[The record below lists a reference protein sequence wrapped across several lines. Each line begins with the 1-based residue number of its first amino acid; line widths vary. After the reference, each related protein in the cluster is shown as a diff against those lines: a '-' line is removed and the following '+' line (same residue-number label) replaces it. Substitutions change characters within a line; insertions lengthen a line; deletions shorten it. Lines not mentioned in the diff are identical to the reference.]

1 MTLEQELLALEKQ
14 FWTAGPEFYR
24 RHVDEQCLLAFP
36 EMAGVMSR
44 ESVVATVTEDR
55 RWSDL
60 MVEEQGFLQLDDG
73 TAVLTYHA
81 RAKRADGELY
91 SALVSSAYVK
101 RDDSW
106 KLAFHQQT
114 PVEAP

>member
-24 RHVDEQCLLAFP
+24 GHVDEQCLLAFP
-36 EMAGVMSR
+36 EMAGVISR
-44 ESVVATVTEDR
+44 DSVAATVKEDQ
-55 RWSDL
+55 RWTDL
-60 MVEEQGFLQLDDG
+60 SMEGSGFLQLDDL

-81 RAKRADGELY
+81 KAQRADGTPY
-91 SALVSSAYVK
+91 AALVSSAYVK
-101 RDDSW
+101 RRSGW

-114 PVEAP
+114 PVT

>member
-1 MTLEQELLALEKQ
+1 MSLEQELLALEKQ

-36 EMAGVMSR
+36 ELAGVMSR
-44 ESVVATVTEDR
+44 ESVVGTVKEDR

-60 MVEEQGFLQLDDG
+60 VVEEQGFLQLSDSSV
-73 TAVLTYHA
+73 VLTYHA
-81 RAKRADGELY
+81 KAQRADGEHY
-91 SALVSSAYVK
+91 AALVSSAYVR
-101 RDDSW
+101 RDGSW

-114 PVEAP
+114 PMGAP